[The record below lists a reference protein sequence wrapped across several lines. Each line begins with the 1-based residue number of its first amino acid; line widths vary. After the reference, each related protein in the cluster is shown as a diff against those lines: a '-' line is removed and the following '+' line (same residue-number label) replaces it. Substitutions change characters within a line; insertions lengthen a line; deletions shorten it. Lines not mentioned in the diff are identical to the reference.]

1 MTPCLVPISNATLTR
16 RYRPGKWNRS
26 DISVSLPMRSH
37 DLEFQDN
44 SGEWHH
50 FTIIVTPKRIV
61 FGGVC
66 NVGFLESGYIVRE
79 QYEHIDETLC
89 EMLSDLETYYNDGP
103 RYVSR
108 IVHNER
114 M

>member
-1 MTPCLVPISNATLTR
+1 VFVGYTFEGVFIMAKWQVSNISE
-16 RYRPGKWNRS
+16 S
-26 DISVSLPMRSH
+26 IPMRSH
-37 DLEFQDN
+37 DLELQDN

-50 FTIIVTPKRIV
+50 FTIIATPTRIV

-66 NVGFLESGYIVRE
+66 NVGFLESGYMERE
-79 QYEHIDETLC
+79 GFSIDECLQ
-89 EMLSDLETYYNDGP
+89 ELVADLETYYNDGP

-108 IVHNER
+108 IVCNEC

>member
-1 MTPCLVPISNATLTR
+1 MQSIQIPRNVAQATR
-16 RYRPGKWNRS
+16 SRKPGKWNPS
-26 DISVSLPMRSH
+26 NLSKTLPMRSH
-37 DLEFQDN
+37 NLEFQDN
-44 SGEWHH
+44 TGEWHH
-50 FTIIVTPKRIV
+50 FTIQVTPRKIV

-66 NVGFLESGYIVRE
+66 NCGFLESGYIVRE
-79 QYEHIDETLC
+79 RFEHIDATLA
-89 EMLSDLETYYNDGP
+89 ELLSDLETYYNDGP

>member
-1 MTPCLVPISNATLTR
+1 M
-16 RYRPGKWNRS
+16 KWSVS
-26 DISVSLPMRSH
+26 DISDSIPMRSN

-50 FTIIVTPKRIV
+50 FTVIATPKRIV

-66 NVGFLESGYIVRE
+66 NTGFIESGYLERDDFGL
-79 QYEHIDETLC
+79 DECLQALL
-89 EMLSDLETYYNDGP
+89 EDLEVYYNDGP
-103 RYVSR
+103 EYVSQ
-108 IVHNER
+108 IVCNER

>member
-1 MTPCLVPISNATLTR
+1 MK
-16 RYRPGKWNRS
+16 KWSVS
-26 DISVSLPMRSH
+26 DISESIPMRSH

-50 FTIIVTPKRIV
+50 FTVIATPKRIV

-66 NVGFLESGYIVRE
+66 NTGFIESGYLERE
-79 QYEHIDETLC
+79 DFGLDECLQALL
-89 EMLSDLETYYNDGP
+89 EDLEVYYNDGP
-103 RYVSR
+103 EYVSQ
-108 IVHNER
+108 IVCNER

>member
-1 MTPCLVPISNATLTR
+1 MPEWSQ
-16 RYRPGKWNRS
+16 S
-26 DISVSLPMRSH
+26 DISDTIPMRSH

-44 SGEWHH
+44 KGEWHH
-50 FTIIVTPKRIV
+50 FTIIATRERIV

-66 NVGFLESGYIVRE
+66 NVGFLESGYLPRE
-79 QYEHIDETLC
+79 EWESLDESLQETLA
-89 EMLSDLETYYNDGP
+89 DLEVYYNDGP

-108 IVHNER
+108 IVCNER